1 MPEPK
6 QLRNLRI
13 LVTVLTASMVIGITA
28 IFLLIGFKIT
38 QPSTPELALPEVIE
52 LPDGETA
59 QAVTQGLNWIGVV
72 TIDGEGQERIHI
84 LEVDGTPRQTVIL
97 AP

>member
-13 LVTVLTASMVIGITA
+13 LVTVLTASMIIGITA
-28 IFLLIGFKIT
+28 IMFMIGFKIT
-38 QPSTPELALPEVIE
+38 QPSTPELALPDVIE

-59 QAVTQGLNWIGVV
+59 QAITQGLDWIGIV
-72 TIDGEGQERIHI
+72 TIDDEGQERIHI
-84 LEVDGTPRQTVIL
+84 MDIDGTPRQIVIL